1 MERVLRS
8 NTTRIALGVAAVVL
22 AVVLFVLLK
31 DDGGDN
37 DTSGSGS
44 SGAKTVAGTRAK
56 PAKPQVPVIAIGG
69 GKPVG
74 GVAELSYSAG
84 ERIRF
89 KVRSDV
95 ADEIH
100 VHGYDLTKDVEAGG
114 TVGFDFAA
122 TIEGVFEAELED
134 RGEQILELRVNP

>member
-1 MERVLRS
+1 
-8 NTTRIALGVAAVVL
+8 VAAVVL
-22 AVVLFVLLK
+22 AVVLFLLLK
-31 DDGGDN
+31 DDGGGS
-37 DTSGSGS
+37 DTSGSG
-44 SGAKTVAGTRAK
+44 GNGEKAAPVTGTREK
-56 PAKPQVPVIAIGG
+56 PAKPAVPVVVIRG

-74 GVAELSYSAG
+74 GIAKLSYGAG

-100 VHGYDLTKDVEAGG
+100 VHGYDLTKDVGAGG
-114 TVGFDFAA
+114 TVAFDFAA

>member
-1 MERVLRS
+1 VLRS

-22 AVVLFVLLK
+22 AVILFILLK
-31 DDGGDN
+31 DDGGSN
-37 DTSGSGS
+37 GSESGPDKTATGS
-44 SGAKTVAGTRAK
+44 REK
-56 PAKPQVPVIAIGG
+56 PAKPPAPVIVIRG

-74 GVAELSYSAG
+74 GVSELSYSAG
-84 ERIRF
+84 DRIRF

-100 VHGYDLTKDVEAGG
+100 VHGYDLTKDVKAGG

>member
-1 MERVLRS
+1 V
-8 NTTRIALGVAAVVL
+8 TAVVL
-22 AVVLFVLLK
+22 AVVLFILLK
-31 DDGGDN
+31 DDGGGN

-44 SGAKTVAGTRAK
+44 GGEKAATGTREK
-56 PAKPQVPVIAIGG
+56 PAKPPVVVIRE

-95 ADEIH
+95 AGEIH

-122 TIEGVFEAELED
+122 TIEGVFETELED

>member
-1 MERVLRS
+1 M
-8 NTTRIALGVAAVVL
+8 AAIVI
-22 AVVLFVLLK
+22 AVVLFILLK
-31 DDGGDN
+31 DDEGGS

-44 SGAKTVAGTRAK
+44 GGNKTAAGVGE
-56 PAKPQVPVIAIGG
+56 PAKPPLPVIVIRG

-74 GVAELSYSAG
+74 GVAELSYGAG
-84 ERIRF
+84 DRIRF

-114 TVGFDFAA
+114 AVGFDFAA

>member
-1 MERVLRS
+1 
-8 NTTRIALGVAAVVL
+8 VAAIVL
-22 AVVLFVLLK
+22 VVVLFILLK
-31 DDGGDN
+31 DDGGGN

-44 SGAKTVAGTRAK
+44 GGDKTAAGAREK
-56 PAKPQVPVIAIGG
+56 PAKPPLPVIVIRG

-84 ERIRF
+84 DRIRF

-100 VHGYDLTKDVEAGG
+100 VHGYDLTKNVQAGG
-114 TVGFDFAA
+114 AVGFDFAA